1 MNLNNQNYLCL
12 HNFKAFYF
20 FYKYFLIFFIFKLK
34 KKLINNFKK
43 LFFFYM
49 GLFNISFGSN
59 LI

>member
-1 MNLNNQNYLCL
+1 MNLNNQNYSCL

-20 FYKYFLIFFIFKLK
+20 FYKYFLIFFIFYLK
-34 KKLINNFKK
+34 KILINNFLKK
-43 LFFFYM
+43 YFYM